1 MPLDVR
7 NDKRNRHGCSVRETV
22 FTNIKEN
29 DVIET
34 DEQNSTVLNNIPR
47 M

>member
-7 NDKRNRHGCSVRETV
+7 NDKRNRHGCSVGETV
-22 FTNIKEN
+22 FKNIKDN

-34 DEQNSTVLNNIPR
+34 DGQNSNVLNNIP
-47 M
+47 MM